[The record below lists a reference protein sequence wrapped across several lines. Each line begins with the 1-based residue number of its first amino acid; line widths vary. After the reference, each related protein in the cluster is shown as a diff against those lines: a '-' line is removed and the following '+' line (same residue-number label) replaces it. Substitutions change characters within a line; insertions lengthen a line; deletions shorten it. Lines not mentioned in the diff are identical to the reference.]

1 MKKKVFFCSFI
12 FLLIILLGLTWPS
25 LLGVTANSDLV
36 YRIPV
41 QGNIDPGMV
50 NLVQKGIDEAEEAGA
65 KAIIIELD
73 TYGGLVDSGIKIKD
87 AIFVTQ
93 LPTVTHVGNRAWSA
107 GALIALAGEK
117 LTMAPGSSMG
127 AAETRP
133 REEKYISAL
142 RKEFRATAERRE
154 RDPELAE
161 AMVDSRLE
169 VPGVIEEEKLLTLSA
184 SEAVDNQVADLMVK
198 DHNQLLEELTL
209 GGAKIVTVT
218 PTPAERLAGIVTN
231 PAIST
236 FLLTLVFLG
245 LFLEGITPGWGV
257 GGTLGL
263 VSLGLLFSGYI
274 INGIASW
281 GLIILFIV
289 GLFLLVLELFVI
301 PGFGIT
307 GAGGLLC
314 IFTSLFFIFP
324 TTEIALTVI
333 PIAVILSAIGVVVM
347 VKYFGTSHFWE
358 RISLQKREEGYTA
371 TSKNQ
376 QDLIGQ
382 RGTVLTPLRPAG
394 TIEVTGKRL
403 DVVSQGEF
411 IESGTE
417 VEVIEVLG
425 SRIIVKSIKE
435 ESD

>member
-1 MKKKVFFCSFI
+1 MKKKLFFG
-12 FLLIILLGLTWPS
+12 LVILFGLTWYSS
-25 LLGVTANSDLV
+25 LGLAATSDLV

-50 NLVQKGIDEAEEAGA
+50 NLVQKGIDEAEEVGA

-87 AIFVTQ
+87 LIFATH
-93 LPTVTHVGNRAWSA
+93 LPTVTHIQNRAWSA

-117 LTMAPGSSMG
+117 LTMVPGSSMG

-142 RKEFRATAERRE
+142 RKEFRATAERRGKN
-154 RDPELAE
+154 PELAE
-161 AMVDSRLE
+161 AMVDSSLK
-169 VPGVIEEEKLLTLSA
+169 VPGVIEEDKLLTLSA
-184 SEAVDNQVADLMVK
+184 IEAVDNQVADLVVE
-198 DHNQLLEELTL
+198 DRNQLLEELSL

-231 PAIST
+231 PAVST
-236 FLLTLVFLG
+236 FLLTLGFLG

-257 GGTLGL
+257 GGTIGL

-274 INGIASW
+274 INGVASW

-307 GAGGLLC
+307 GAGGLIC

-333 PIAVILSAIGVVVM
+333 PVAVILSAIGVVVM
-347 VKYFGTSHFWE
+347 VRYFGTSHFWE
-358 RISLQKREEGYTA
+358 RISLQKREEGYIA
-371 TSKNQ
+371 SSKNQ
-376 QDLIGQ
+376 QGLIGQ

-394 TIEVTGKRL
+394 TIEVTGKRF

-411 IESGTE
+411 IEPETE
-417 VEVIEVLG
+417 VEIIEVLG
-425 SRIIVKSIKE
+425 SKIVVKSTKE